1 MSDPTETGHLVPDG
15 SSTDTRL
22 ATGYQETTE
31 PGTGVIAPS
40 TKESTSTCTTTKD
53 TLTPGGRVQHTMA
66 LRKQSVCGALSS
78 SAEPGDVPRPL

>member
-31 PGTGVIAPS
+31 PGTSVIAPS
-40 TKESTSTCTTTKD
+40 TTEPTSIS
-53 TLTPGGRVQHTMA
+53 LTPGGRVQHTMA

-78 SAEPGDVPRPL
+78 SAEPGDVQRPL